1 MSRITALAAL
11 FVIGIATCSAADV
24 SIEHLTADDECDAA
38 GGENCALNALQA
50 RGVKVKDAEAA
61 VADAKEESTGEDA
74 KQEAELIQDED
85 EDEDE
90 DAEAQML
97 MDPMVALNASQ
108 PGTAFLEEGE
118 GRFRCGVIY
127 CASGGSFCCAARM
140 SKICCGPGARCHRGG
155 GIALCL

>member
-1 MSRITALAAL
+1 MSRITALLVAAL
-11 FVIGIATCSAADV
+11 FVVIANADV
-24 SIEHLTADDECDAA
+24 SMEHLVADDECDAA

-50 RGVKVKDAEAA
+50 RGAKVKDDEAA
-61 VADAKEESTGEDA
+61 VTEALAAVAEANRIQREEE
-74 KQEAELIQDED
+74 DED

-90 DAEAQML
+90 DVEAQMQ
-97 MDPMVALNASQ
+97 MDPMVAMNASQ
-108 PGTAFLEEGE
+108 PGAAFLEEGE